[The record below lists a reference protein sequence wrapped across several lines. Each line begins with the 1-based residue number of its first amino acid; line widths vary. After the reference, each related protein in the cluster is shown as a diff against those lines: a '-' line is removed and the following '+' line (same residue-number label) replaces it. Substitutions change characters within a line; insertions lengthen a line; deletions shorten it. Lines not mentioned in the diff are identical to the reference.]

1 MLDPGILKTPLLSPQ
16 EPKILSS
23 ITSTAHESINYT
35 DNTDLTN
42 NSTRS
47 VTTSF
52 YRGPIN
58 FAFVILAVIL
68 AYFFS
73 LHIFCILN
81 DAFIVSLHLNYH
93 IV

>member
-23 ITSTAHESINYT
+23 ITSTAPESINYT
-35 DNTDLTN
+35 DTTDLIN
-42 NSTRS
+42 NSRWS
-47 VTTSF
+47 VTSF

-58 FAFVILAVIL
+58 FVFVILAVIL